1 MTTYSLREKPR
12 SWRDAV
18 GYTLQFVFAVLT
30 ATILI
35 ATICGTSIAA
45 GLVAAG
51 IGTLTFLCVT
61 GFKAPIVI
69 SNSGATVS
77 AVVGALALTS
87 TVATNFAGVIIGGAV
102 IAVIYGIAA
111 LAIRKFG
118 VHWLQR
124 AIPPLISGTTILVI
138 GITLAAF
145 IPTYALVGG
154 AYSLWGI
161 LVAGITALTTILCM
175 HYGKGLIKTM
185 PFLIGL
191 LVGYA
196 FSFILTVT
204 GVAPLVAIGVLSS
217 VNSIF
222 MVPQFA
228 FLNCSFAAFNWAT
241 LPQILISFG
250 MVALAAMTEHV
261 DDIGGS
267 GYRGKHKSEQ
277 KEIID
282 TLINACN
289 KIIETSKELGY
300 KLHVGDMTTASAV
313 TGYNLLEEPGLH
325 KTLLG
330 DGLGSLMGTI
340 IGGQPNT
347 TYSEYTSTMA
357 ISGVYSTYFTLY
369 TALVL
374 IALGFIAPF
383 NAFLM
388 ALPNAVFAGVS
399 IVAYGMIA
407 LAGLRTII
415 GGMVDFT
422 RSKNQ
427 IIFAAMVTTGLSGL
441 AITAG
446 AFNLTGIALAMVV
459 GVILNFVLRDKQT
472 AHAWRGPRKEN
483 TTAGDYLDTA
493 LDPKRHENK

>member
-1 MTTYSLREKPR
+1 MATYSLHEKPR
-12 SWRDAV
+12 NWKDAV

-51 IGTLTFLCVT
+51 IGTLTFLCIT

-77 AVVGALALTS
+77 AVIGALALTS

-102 IAVIYGIAA
+102 IAIIYGLAA
-111 LAIRKFG
+111 LAIKKFG
-118 VHWLQR
+118 VTWLQR
-124 AIPPLISGTTILVI
+124 AIPPLISGTTILII
-138 GITLAAF
+138 GVTLAAF

-154 AYSLWGI
+154 AYSLWGLLI
-161 LVAGITALTTILCM
+161 AGITAVTTMLCM
-175 HYGKGLIKTM
+175 HYGKGLVKTM

-196 FSFILTVT
+196 CSFILTVT
-204 GVAPLVAIGVLSS
+204 GVAPLVAISALSVSS
-217 VNSIF
+217 VF

-241 LPQILISFG
+241 LPQIILSFG
-250 MVALAAMTEHV
+250 MVALAALTE
-261 DDIGGS
+261 
-267 GYRGKHKSEQ
+267 
-277 KEIID
+277 
-282 TLINACN
+282 
-289 KIIETSKELGY
+289 
-300 KLHVGDMTTASAV
+300 HVGDMTTASAV

-325 KTLLG
+325 RTLLG

-357 ISGVYSTYFTLY
+357 ISGVYSTHFTFY

-415 GGMVDFT
+415 NGMVDFT
-422 RSKNQ
+422 RTKNQ
-427 IIFAAMVTTGLSGL
+427 IIFAAMITTGLSGL

-446 AFNLTGIALAMVV
+446 AFHLTGIALAMIV
-459 GVILNFVLRDKQT
+459 GVILNLALRDHT
-472 AHAWRGPRKEN
+472 MGWRGPRIN
-483 TTAGDYLDTA
+483 NIADDYLKTA
-493 LDPKRHENK
+493 YDLKRHEGD

>member
-1 MTTYSLREKPR
+1 MKTYALHEKPR
-12 SWRDAV
+12 NWKDAV

-51 IGTLTFLCVT
+51 IGTLTFLCIT

-102 IAVIYGIAA
+102 IAVIYGLAA
-111 LAIRKFG
+111 LAIKKFG
-118 VHWLQR
+118 VRWLQR
-124 AIPPLISGTTILVI
+124 SIPPLISGTTILVI
-138 GITLAAF
+138 GVTLAAF

-204 GVAPLVAIGVLSS
+204 GAAPLVAIGVLSS

-241 LPQILISFG
+241 LPQILLSFG
-250 MVALAAMTEHV
+250 MVALAAMTE
-261 DDIGGS
+261 
-267 GYRGKHKSEQ
+267 
-277 KEIID
+277 
-282 TLINACN
+282 
-289 KIIETSKELGY
+289 
-300 KLHVGDMTTASAV
+300 HVGDMTTASAV
-313 TGYNLLEEPGLH
+313 TGYNLIEDPGLH
-325 KTLLG
+325 RTLLG

-357 ISGVYSTYFTLY
+357 ISGVYSTHFTLY
-369 TALVL
+369 TALTL

-427 IIFAAMVTTGLSGL
+427 IIFAAMMTTGLSGL
-441 AITAG
+441 AITWG
-446 AFNLTGIALAMVV
+446 ALNITGIALAMLV
-459 GVILNFVLRDKQT
+459 GIILNFMLRDEQT
-472 AHAWRGPRKEN
+472 GHTWRGSFKRSRE
-483 TTAGDYLDTA
+483 TTAGDYLDTV
-493 LDPKRHENK
+493 LDPKRHQNE

>member
-1 MTTYSLREKPR
+1 MTTYTLHEKPR
-12 SWRDAV
+12 NWKDAV

-35 ATICGTSIAA
+35 STICGTSIAA

-51 IGTLTFLCVT
+51 IGTLTFLCIT
-61 GFKAPIVI
+61 GFKAPICI

-77 AVVGALALTS
+77 AVVGALALTGP
-87 TVATNFAGVIIGGAV
+87 VATNFAGVIIGGVV
-102 IAVIYGIAA
+102 IAAIYGLAA
-111 LAIRKFG
+111 LAIKKWG
-118 VHWLQR
+118 VGWLQKL
-124 AIPPLISGTTILVI
+124 IPPIISGTTILVI

-161 LVAGITALTTILCM
+161 LVAGFTAGITILCA

-191 LVGYA
+191 LAGYA
-196 FSFILTVT
+196 LSFILTVT
-204 GVAPLVAIGVLSS
+204 GVVPLVAISALSVSS
-217 VNSIF
+217 VFTI
-222 MVPQFA
+222 PQFA
-228 FLNCSFAAFNWAT
+228 FLTTNFATFNWTT
-241 LPQILISFG
+241 LPQILLSFG
-250 MVALAAMTEHV
+250 MVSLAAMTEH
-261 DDIGGS
+261 I
-267 GYRGKHKSEQ
+267 
-277 KEIID
+277 
-282 TLINACN
+282 
-289 KIIETSKELGY
+289 
-300 KLHVGDMTTASAV
+300 GDMTTASAV
-313 TGYNLLEEPGLH
+313 TGYNLIEEPGLH
-325 KTLLG
+325 RTLLG

-357 ISGVYSTYFTLY
+357 VSGVYSTHFTLY

-388 ALPNAVFAGVS
+388 ALPNAVFAGTS

-407 LAGLRTII
+407 LAGMRTLVNEH
-415 GGMVDFT
+415 VDFSNT
-422 RSKNQ
+422 KNQ
-427 IIFAAMVTTGLSGL
+427 LIFGSMLTTGLSGL

-446 AFNLTGIALAMVV
+446 AFNLSGIALAMIV
-459 GVILNFVLRDKQT
+459 GVLLNGILKDK
-472 AHAWRGPRKEN
+472 
-483 TTAGDYLDTA
+483 
-493 LDPKRHENK
+493 